1 MYIETSDPRVE
12 GDKAELMSTWFNV
25 TGADCTVRFY
35 THMTGQGIGE
45 LYVYTTTEDG
55 TKTKQLGLT
64 DREFILDWKLKL
76 VNI

>member
-45 LYVYTTTEDG
+45 LNVYTTTEDG